1 MYIILLLSQVWCA
14 YTHIQY
20 TQYSTQYTQCS
31 LCGHCT
37 TSDVY
42 TCSRGVPAVMCCLY
56 IRLEL
61 WRVSQHAVDSLRHP
75 PRLLLQGGGRWP
87 GPSSEGAPC
96 QETHQHP
103 PRHRAGERVRP
114 DYTGIVTLN
123 VIVSRHIK
131 DQVKEAYLDTS
142 AMDDQQLLMQFFK
155 KRDTDNN
162 MKLDGL
168 ELLRA
173 LVDMEG
179 KNKFTGIQEKVLSS
193 LYLQRMK
200 ITITTV

>member
-1 MYIILLLSQVWCA
+1 MWNFSIRKLFREIENYQTYFFLDGKSTSTTKQSDTYICIYQVWGA

-20 TQYSTQYTQCS
+20 TQYS

-42 TCSRGVPAVMCCLY
+42 TCCRGVPAVMCCLY

-87 GPSSEGAPC
+87 GPSSQGASR
-96 QETHQHP
+96 QETQQHP

-114 DYTGIVTLN
+114 HYTGIVTL
-123 VIVSRHIK
+123 IVTVCPGTSRTRWRK
-131 DQVKEAYLDTS
+131 PTS
-142 AMDDQQLLMQFFK
+142 TPRLW
-155 KRDTDNN
+155 TTSNCWC
-162 MKLDGL
+162 
-168 ELLRA
+168 
-173 LVDMEG
+173 
-179 KNKFTGIQEKVLSS
+179 SS
-193 LYLQRMK
+193 SRRETR
-200 ITITTV
+200 TITWSWMVWSFSELS

>member
-1 MYIILLLSQVWCA
+1 M
-14 YTHIQY
+14 
-20 TQYSTQYTQCS
+20 
-31 LCGHCT
+31 
-37 TSDVY
+37 
-42 TCSRGVPAVMCCLY
+42 
-56 IRLEL
+56 
-61 WRVSQHAVDSLRHP
+61 
-75 PRLLLQGGGRWP
+75 
-87 GPSSEGAPC
+87 
-96 QETHQHP
+96 
-103 PRHRAGERVRP
+103 RP

-179 KNKFTGIQEKVLSS
+179 KDKFTRI
-193 LYLQRMK
+193 
-200 ITITTV
+200 

>member
-1 MYIILLLSQVWCA
+1 M
-14 YTHIQY
+14 
-20 TQYSTQYTQCS
+20 
-31 LCGHCT
+31 
-37 TSDVY
+37 
-42 TCSRGVPAVMCCLY
+42 
-56 IRLEL
+56 
-61 WRVSQHAVDSLRHP
+61 
-75 PRLLLQGGGRWP
+75 
-87 GPSSEGAPC
+87 
-96 QETHQHP
+96 
-103 PRHRAGERVRP
+103 RP
-114 DYTGIVTLN
+114 HYTGIVTLN

-179 KNKFTGIQEKVLSS
+179 KNKFTCI
-193 LYLQRMK
+193 
-200 ITITTV
+200 